1 MNSTIESILDH
12 RSIRS
17 YTNKSIEEDK
27 IQAILSSAQASPSS
41 INGQQMSII
50 LIKDQAKRDKIAE
63 LAGGQ
68 PWISQA
74 PVFMLFVA
82 DFYRAKLASE
92 KSGQPLVIAG
102 NMEGTLVGS
111 IDVGLAM
118 GHAIVSAESLGL
130 GTVCIGGVR
139 HNPDEIIELLNLP
152 DYVYPMVGLCLGY
165 ADDTSIPDKKP
176 RFPQTAV
183 VHTETYNHDLR
194 DVLDNYDNTIE
205 SYMSERT
212 GGKDTR
218 DWSHFISSFYNRV
231 YYPKVS
237 GTLRDQKF
245 NCE

>member
-1 MNSTIESILDH
+1 MNSTVESILDH

-17 YTNKSIEEDK
+17 YTNTPIEEDK
-27 IQAILSSAQASPSS
+27 LQAVINSAQMSPSS
-41 INGQQMSII
+41 INGQQMSIV
-50 LIKDQAKRDKIAE
+50 LIKDQATRDKIAE

-82 DFYRAKLASE
+82 DFYRAKLAAE
-92 KSGQPLVIAG
+92 KSGQELVIAG

-118 GHAIVSAESLGL
+118 GHAIVAAESLGL

-139 HNPDEIIELLNLP
+139 NNPDEMIKLLNLP
-152 DYVYPMVGLCLGY
+152 EYVYPMVGLCIGY
-165 ADDTSIPDKKP
+165 ANEDTIPDKKP
-176 RFPQTAV
+176 RFPQAAV
-183 VHTETYNHDLR
+183 VHDEVYNSDLSE
-194 DVLDNYDNTIE
+194 VLNTYDNTIE
-205 SYMSERT
+205 AYMTQRT

-218 DWSHFISSFYNRV
+218 DWSHFVSSFYNRV

-237 GTLRDQKF
+237 GTLKDQKF